1 MLAGLGYI
9 EVLTKNY
16 EIDLQDVEEQG
27 NSVVLKLMYDAL
39 TLTRPSRVDFLTE
52 GE

>member
-1 MLAGLGYI
+1 MIVDLWNSDFL
-9 EVLTKNY
+9 NNP
-16 EIDLQDVEEQG
+16 IDLQEAEGEDKDI
-27 NSVVLKLMYDAL
+27 VVKLTYDAL